1 MEIVALIKI
10 LNERGWMK
18 VNQLDMELDLNEEMR
33 EKVVVKMASKQ
44 KATEY
49 FNRRVRSRVFQMGD
63 FV

>member
-18 VNQLDMELDLNEEMR
+18 VNQLDMELDLHEEMR

>member
-1 MEIVALIKI
+1 
-10 LNERGWMK
+10 MK
-18 VNQLDMELDLNEEMR
+18 VNQLDMELDLHEEMR